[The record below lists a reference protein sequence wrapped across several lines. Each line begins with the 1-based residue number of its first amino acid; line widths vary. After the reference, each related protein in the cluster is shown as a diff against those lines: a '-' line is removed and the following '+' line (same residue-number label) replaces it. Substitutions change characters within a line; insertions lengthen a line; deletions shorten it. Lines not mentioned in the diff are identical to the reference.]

1 MLVLE
6 KRTAIIK
13 DFVSKVTK
21 EDFLQWLALD
31 EAREKREFIRD
42 ELSKIA
48 SVVNVTLSYVYDEPY
63 SQHIIHV
70 FPKSMYY
77 NSDEYAML
85 EFDLTSKFI
94 TKYPYAD
101 INFITEGHDF
111 KLPEFEFTIDS
122 LKINLSENQ

>member
-1 MLVLE
+1 MLDLE
-6 KRTAIIK
+6 KITPIIK
-13 DFVSKVTK
+13 DFLSKVTK

-48 SVVNVTLSYVYDEPY
+48 SVVDIKFSYVYDESY

-70 FPKSMYY
+70 FPESIYKSDKYMI
-77 NSDEYAML
+77 L

-94 TKYPYAD
+94 TKYPYTD
-101 INFITEGHDF
+101 IHFITEGHDH
-111 KLPEFEFTIDS
+111 KLPEFEFIIDS
-122 LKINLSENQ
+122 LKK